1 MPRAWK
7 ARACS
12 VILWSSNVSVL
23 WRIYLLVTL
32 FFALVTVLGLALL
45 LRQAREDVQ
54 REVQAAEAV
63 VEYLY
68 EAAQRDPASLHSGL
82 TGNLRHVRVQ
92 WLPAPAAVPQLSLEQ
107 WLGQRLFPQQHR
119 PRVVQL
125 ADGRQLQIAVDP
137 ADEIDE
143 VWDSLLQ
150 LLLLCLLALLISL
163 VAIRWAVHRG
173 LRVLD
178 ELLCGLQQVTQGQF
192 DARLPAHSLPE
203 ARQLAGHF
211 NAMATTLQQVQADN
225 TELTQALMALQERER
240 TRLGQTLHDDLGQ
253 YLSGIRAQACLL
265 QAVAAQPEQVRLT
278 AQHLDNHCQRLQD
291 GFRALIR
298 DLYPVVLERLEL
310 DEALQLLADN
320 WQAAQRVQ
328 CQVSLSRRLPSLPLP
343 TKAHLYRLLQ
353 EALTNVAR
361 HAQASEVRVRLHY
374 QGQRL
379 RLFIRDNGCGA
390 QLPQRPGIGL
400 RSIHERAR
408 SLGAVLR
415 VHSRPQAGWALCLT
429 LIVPEPE
436 L

>member
-1 MPRAWK
+1 LVT
-7 ARACS
+7 S
-12 VILWSSNVSVL
+12 WSSKVSVL
-23 WRIYLLVTL
+23 WRTYLLVTL
-32 FFALVTVLGLALL
+32 FFALVSVLGLALL
-45 LRQAREDVQ
+45 VRQAREDVQ

-63 VEYLY
+63 VEYLH
-68 EAAQRDPASLHSGL
+68 EAALRDPASLHSGL

-92 WLPAPAAVPQLSLEQ
+92 WLPLDSATAPLSFEQ
-107 WLGQRLFPQQHR
+107 WLGQRLFPLQHR

-125 ADGRQLQIAVDP
+125 ADGRHLQISVDP
-137 ADEIDE
+137 TDEIDE

-163 VAIRWAVHRG
+163 LAIHWAMHRG
-173 LRVLD
+173 LRVLN
-178 ELLCGLQQVTQGQF
+178 ELLSGLQQVTQGQL
-192 DARLPAHSLPE
+192 DARLPARSLPE
-203 ARQLAGHF
+203 ARQLAGYF

-240 TRLGQTLHDDLGQ
+240 ARLGQTLHDDLGQ

-265 QAVAAQPEQVRLT
+265 QAVAQHPEQVLMT
-278 AQHLDNHCQRLQD
+278 AQLLDANCQRLQE

-298 DLYPVVLERLEL
+298 DLYPVVLEHLQL
-310 DEALQLLADN
+310 DEALHLLASN
-320 WQAAQRVQ
+320 WQTAQRVR
-328 CQVSLSRRLPSLPLP
+328 CHVTVSGTLPNLPLP
-343 TKAHLYRLLQ
+343 TKAHLYRLVQ
-353 EALTNVAR
+353 EALTNVAK

-379 RLFIRDNGCGA
+379 RLFIRDNGQGA

-415 VHSRPQAGWALCLT
+415 VHSRPQAGWALCLS
-429 LIVPEPE
+429 LVLPEPG

>member
-1 MPRAWK
+1 M
-7 ARACS
+7 
-12 VILWSSNVSVL
+12 SVL
-23 WRIYLLVTL
+23 WRTYLLVTL
-32 FFALVTVLGLALL
+32 FFVLVTMLGLALL
-45 LRQAREDVQ
+45 VRQASEDVQ

-68 EAAQRDPASLHSGL
+68 EAAQRDPASLQNGL
-82 TGNLRHVRVQ
+82 ADNLRHVRLQ
-92 WLPAPAAVPQLSLEQ
+92 WLPLATEPAAQSYEQ
-107 WLGQRLFPQQHR
+107 WLGQRLFALQHT
-119 PRVVQL
+119 PRVATL
-125 ADGRQLQIAVDP
+125 ADGRQLQISVDP
-137 ADEIDE
+137 SDEIDE

-163 VAIRWAVHRG
+163 VAIRWAVRRG

-178 ELLCGLQQVTQGQF
+178 ELLAGLQQVTQGQL
-192 DARLPAHSLPE
+192 DARLPARSLPE
-203 ARQLAGHF
+203 ARQLAGYF
-211 NAMATTLQQVQADN
+211 NTMATTLQQVQADN

-240 TRLGQTLHDDLGQ
+240 ARLGQTLHDDLGQ

-265 QAVAAQPEQVRLT
+265 QAVAQQPEQVLNT
-278 AQHLDNHCQRLQD
+278 AQQLDANCQRLQE

-298 DLYPVVLERLEL
+298 DLYPVVLEHLQL
-310 DEALQLLADN
+310 DEALHLLASN
-320 WQAAQRVQ
+320 WQTAQRVQ
-328 CQVSLSRRLPSLPLP
+328 CHVRVSGTLPNLPLP
-343 TKAHLYRLLQ
+343 TKAHLYRLVQ
-353 EALTNVAR
+353 EALTNVAK

-379 RLFIRDNGCGA
+379 RLLIRDNGRGA

-415 VHSRPQAGWALCLT
+415 VHSRPQAGWALCLS
-429 LIVPEPE
+429 LVLPEPG